1 MRLPP
6 CYQTRH
12 SSALNKITSRLPEAR
27 EFISSFDIS
36 LSVVDNSRQAYIER
50 WYGNASEQIS
60 KELTRHF
67 TQRYIISPEH
77 FELLR
82 RYILHTSAQD
92 FPWINHFYMLL
103 NDPYY
108 RWATADFMPDRYRIG
123 LVEIPRS
130 RFDQELKKQLPD
142 TVGPGSLARYG
153 QNLLTAIRDNGLL
166 EGKTKKTIISS
177 ALSAR
182 TMAYMLYT
190 LTDLGVGA
198 NEFDTSPLFLSL
210 MKPRELLIP
219 LFHEGDRLGY
229 WDFTGDSE
237 KIRLNLN
244 QPSLRYWL
252 ANHMGGISNEPGK

>member
-1 MRLPP
+1 MTLHP

-12 SSALNKITSRLPEAR
+12 SSALNKISSRLPEAR
-27 EFISSFDIS
+27 EFIFSYDTSSS
-36 LSVVDNSRQAYIER
+36 AMDNARLAYINR
-50 WYGNASEQIS
+50 WYGNVSEQKS

-67 TQRYIISPEH
+67 IQRYVISSEY

-82 RYILHTSAQD
+82 RYIHLTSAQD
-92 FPWINHFYMLL
+92 FPWINHLHMLL

-108 RWATADFMPDRYRIG
+108 RWATTDFMPDRSRIG

-130 RFDQELKKQLPD
+130 RFDQELKKQLPH
-142 TVGPGSLARYG
+142 TVGPGSLVRYG

-166 EGKTKKTIISS
+166 EGRGKKTIISP

-190 LTDLGVGA
+190 MSDLGVGA
-198 NEFDTSPLFLSL
+198 NDFDGSPLFLSL
-210 MKPRELLIP
+210 MKPRDLLIP
-219 LFHEGDRLGY
+219 IFHEGERLGY

-244 QPSLRYWL
+244 HPSLQYWL
-252 ANHMGGISNEPGK
+252 KKHLGGTCNEPGK

>member
-1 MRLPP
+1 MTLHP
-6 CYQTRH
+6 CYETRH
-12 SSALNKITSRLPEAR
+12 LSALNKITSRLPEAR

-36 LSVVDNSRQAYIER
+36 LSVLDNARQAYINR
-50 WYGNASEQIS
+50 WYGNASERKS

-67 TQRYIISPEH
+67 TQRYLLSSEH

-82 RYILHTSAQD
+82 RYIFHTSAQD

-108 RWATADFMPDRYRIG
+108 RWATTDFMPERYRIG

-130 RFDQELKKQLPD
+130 RFDQELKKQLPN

-166 EGKTKKTIISS
+166 EGRGKKTIISS

-190 LTDLGVGA
+190 LSDLGVGA
-198 NEFDTSPLFLSL
+198 NDFDTSPLFLSL
-210 MKPRELLIP
+210 MKPLDLLVP
-219 LFHEGDRLGY
+219 LFHEGERLGY

-244 QPSLRYWL
+244 HPSLQYWL
-252 ANHMGGISNEPGK
+252 EKHLGWTCNEPGK